1 MKSKTWFMANLDGE
15 KGESLLH
22 RIESNV
28 VKSDEFGRLI
38 EEKYVTIIDRYN
50 DVENDRELAII
61 GCLVV
66 ENELDDFL
74 SIWIP
79 GYNKFKKDRDL
90 TFKLKIELAKAL
102 KLIPSHVIN
111 SIHPIRKIRNI
122 FAHHLDIDLFK
133 QARDA
138 FPDDFKKFDNI
149 AGSFANIHDGYD
161 DFNKFKYM
169 FFAISLALNSYSKQL
184 QVVKDYLQDD
194 SNLNKILG
202 RQK

>member
-1 MKSKTWFMANLDGE
+1 MKSKTWFLANLDGN

-22 RIESNV
+22 TIENSV
-28 VKSDEFGRLI
+28 MKSDEFGELL

-79 GYNKFKKDRDL
+79 GYNKFKTDRDL
-90 TFKLKIELAKAL
+90 SFKLKIDLAKAL
-102 KLIPSHVIN
+102 KLIPNHILN

-133 QARDA
+133 QARERS
-138 FPDDFKKFDNI
+138 PDIFKDFNNKAK
-149 AGSFANIHDGYD
+149 SFANIPDGND
-161 DFNKFKYM
+161 DFTKFKYM

-184 QVVKDYLQDD
+184 QVVKDYLLDNN
-194 SNLNKILG
+194 NLNRILE
-202 RQK
+202 RQE